1 MTWPWHTFSSGRS
14 LMVAALI
21 ATLAMPVYSA
31 TVSGRVELRDSNDAA
46 VVKSR
51 NYSGVVVWLK
61 PSNPVPAAPV
71 HARMVQSDKRF
82 SPHIL
87 AVASG
92 TRVDFPN
99 LDPIFHNAFSNFD
112 GQLFDVGLYPPGGK
126 RSVKFERPGIA
137 RVFCNIHPMMS
148 AVIVVVDGPYF
159 AISGKD
165 GVFQIENVPPGDYQ
179 LQVFHER
186 ATQETLDKLSRRTVV
201 LAPETTLALISISE
215 SGYLMMPHKNKFGR
229 DYPPASEEG
238 LTYPGAKK

>member
-1 MTWPWHTFSSGRS
+1 MISRWHISFSVAAALLLVLSGR
-14 LMVAALI
+14 A
-21 ATLAMPVYSA
+21 A
-31 TVSGRVELRDSNDAA
+31 TVSGRIELRDSSEAA

-61 PSNPVPAAPV
+61 PAAAV
-71 HARMVQSDKRF
+71 TATSAHAKMVQSDKRF

-87 AVASG
+87 AVAIG

-99 LDPIFHNAFSNFD
+99 IDPIFHNAFSNFD
-112 GQLFDVGLYPPGGK
+112 GQLFDVGLYPPGGT
-126 RSVKFERPGIA
+126 RSVKFNRAGIA

-148 AVIVVVDGPYF
+148 AVIVVVDAPYF

-165 GVFQIENVPPGDYQ
+165 GAFQIENVPPGEYQ
-179 LQVFHER
+179 MHVFHER
-186 ATQETLDKLSRRTVV
+186 ATQETLDKLARRTLVSGTESA
-201 LAPETTLALISISE
+201 LAPISISE

-229 DYPPASEEG
+229 EYPPTSEEG

>member
-1 MTWPWHTFSSGRS
+1 MLT
-14 LMVAALI
+14 MAAL
-21 ATLAMPVYSA
+21 AGRAA
-31 TVSGRVELRDSNDAA
+31 TVSGRVELRDSSEPP

-61 PSNPVPAAPV
+61 PAAGAATSPG

-87 AVASG
+87 AVATG

-112 GQLFDVGLYPPGGK
+112 GQLFDIGLYPPGGT
-126 RSVKFERPGIA
+126 RSVKFDRAGIA

-148 AVIVVVDGPYF
+148 AVIVVVDAPYF

-165 GVFQIENVPPGDYQ
+165 GAFQIENVPPGEYQ
-179 LQVFHER
+179 LRVFHER
-186 ATQETLDKLSRRTVV
+186 ATPETLDKLGRRALVSGT
-201 LAPETTLALISISE
+201 ETTLPPISISE

-229 DYPPASEEG
+229 EYPPASEEG

>member
-1 MTWPWHTFSSGRS
+1 MTSRWHISFSAAAALSLVLSGR
-14 LMVAALI
+14 AATI
-21 ATLAMPVYSA
+21 
-31 TVSGRVELRDSNDAA
+31 SGRVELRDSSEAA

-61 PSNPVPAAPV
+61 PAAAVPASPG

-87 AVASG
+87 AVATG

-112 GQLFDVGLYPPGGK
+112 GQLFDIGLYPPGGT
-126 RSVKFERPGIA
+126 RSVKFDRAGVA

-148 AVIVVVDGPYF
+148 AVIVVVDAPYF

-165 GVFQIENVPPGDYQ
+165 GAFQMDNVPPGEYQ
-179 LQVFHER
+179 LRVFHER
-186 ATQETLDKLSRRTVV
+186 ATQETLDKLARRT
-201 LAPETTLALISISE
+201 LIPGTGITLPPILISE

-229 DYPPASEEG
+229 EYPPASEEG
-238 LTYPGAKK
+238 LSYPGAKK

>member
-1 MTWPWHTFSSGRS
+1 MTSRWHIFFN
-14 LMVAALI
+14 VAA
-21 ATLAMPVYSA
+21 ALAVTVAIPAAAA
-31 TVSGRVELRDSNDAA
+31 TVSGRVELRDSRDAA
-46 VVKSR
+46 VIKGH

-61 PSNPVPAAPV
+61 PSGAGILSTG

-87 AVASG
+87 AVAVG

-112 GQLFDVGLYPPGGK
+112 GQLFDIGLYPPGGT
-126 RSVKFERPGIA
+126 RSVKFDRAGIV

-148 AVIVVVDGPYF
+148 AVIVVVDAPYF
-159 AISGKD
+159 AMSGKD
-165 GVFQIENVPPGDYQ
+165 GGFQIANVPPGDYEMR
-179 LQVFHER
+179 LFHER
-186 ATQETLDKLSRRTVV
+186 ATQETLDKLSRRISITSPEVN
-201 LAPETTLALISISE
+201 LAPILISE

-229 DYPPASEEG
+229 EYPAASDEG

>member
-1 MTWPWHTFSSGRS
+1 MISRWHISFSVAAALLLVLSGR
-14 LMVAALI
+14 A
-21 ATLAMPVYSA
+21 A
-31 TVSGRVELRDSNDAA
+31 TVSGRIDLRDSSEAA

-61 PSNPVPAAPV
+61 PAAAV
-71 HARMVQSDKRF
+71 TATSAHAKMVQSDKRF

-87 AVASG
+87 AVAIG

-99 LDPIFHNAFSNFD
+99 IDPIFHNAFSNFD
-112 GQLFDVGLYPPGGK
+112 GQLFDVGLYPPGGT
-126 RSVKFERPGIA
+126 RSVKFNRAGIA

-148 AVIVVVDGPYF
+148 AVIVVVDAPYF

-165 GVFQIENVPPGDYQ
+165 GAFQIENVPPGEYQ
-179 LQVFHER
+179 MHVFHER
-186 ATQETLDKLSRRTVV
+186 ATQETLDKLARRTLVSGTESA
-201 LAPETTLALISISE
+201 LAPISISE

-229 DYPPASEEG
+229 EYPPASEEG